1 MLFKL
6 LEKYSFPDYFDST
19 FHNKKKKKKEQ
30 KGSLN
35 YSLFNMQYN

>member
-19 FHNKKKKKKEQ
+19 FHNKKKKKEQ